1 MSKSTS
7 DIFVKNK
14 IYPKADMIFNTSLSP
29 VEEIKN
35 SCVFVLD
42 TNALLLPYST
52 GSESLEEIKKVFELL
67 KKQNRLT
74 IPGQVAREFAS
85 IRPEKLKEIHQKLT
99 RRRNSTSDLL
109 IGNYPLLESLH
120 TYKEILELEQQI
132 NELIGKYRKNIG
144 SVIDTVKTWAWND
157 PVSMLYQEL
166 FTPDVIHDLEFNEDD
181 IAQQL
186 NFRYEHKIPPGYKDN
201 AKADDGIGD
210 LLIWLSIL
218 EIAKTGKNVVFVTA
232 DEKGDWYYK
241 SENQAL
247 YPRFELLSEFQSV
260 SGGKSFHMMRMSE
273 LLKLMGA
280 DDQIIKE
287 IEVEENTFEEPLSG
301 LHKIPFEEVI
311 TIAAKWYIDH
321 LDYASFTYSLNFP
334 RLIVFDK
341 KGKEIAVEVL
351 DVPTDMHEWNR
362 IRKYII
368 NEFHTLD
375 SDRFKTF
382 DVIAVDRRNF
392 DGGDPKVVAQLDKIS
407 KDLRSTGVY
416 TREIYAN
423 MEGKKFNLMYSSGL
437 PNLFSSH

>member
-29 VEEIKN
+29 IEEIKN

-42 TNALLLPYST
+42 TNALLLPYGT
-52 GSESLEEIKKVFELL
+52 GSESLEEIKKVFERL
-67 KKQNRLT
+67 KNQNRLV

-99 RRRNSTSDLL
+99 RRRNSTAELL

-120 TYKEILELEQQI
+120 TYMEILELEQQI

-144 SVIDTVKTWAWND
+144 RIIDTVKTWAWND

-166 FTPDVIHDLEFNEDD
+166 FTPDVIHDLEFNEDE
-181 IAQQL
+181 IAKQL
-186 NFRYEHKIPPGYKDN
+186 HFRYEHKIPPGYKDN

-218 EIAKTGKNVVFVTA
+218 EIAKTEKNVVFVTA

-247 YPRFELLSEFQSV
+247 YPRFELVSEFQSV

-287 IEVEENTFEEPLSG
+287 IEVEENTFEEPLFRQP
-301 LHKIPFEEVI
+301 KVPFEEVI
-311 TIAAKWYIDH
+311 TTVAKWYILQ
-321 LDYASFTYSLNFP
+321 LDYASFTYNLNFP
-334 RLIVFDK
+334 KLVVFDK
-341 KGKEIAVEVL
+341 NGREIAVEVI
-351 DVPTDMHEWNR
+351 DVPTDAQEWSR
-362 IRKYII
+362 IRKYIM
-368 NEFHTLD
+368 NEFQALD
-375 SDRFKTF
+375 NDRFKTF
-382 DVIAVDRRNF
+382 DIIAVDRRNF
-392 DGGDPKVVAQLDKIS
+392 DGGDPDVVDQLDEIS

-423 MEGKKFNLMYSSGL
+423 MEGRKFNLMYSSGL
-437 PNLFSSH
+437 PVLFSSY